1 MLDWCAENEID
12 IEHYEEKNAIREA
25 LDNMEEFKMHGGIVY
40 IKDKAVAMTLGCEIS
55 PLHLIYVLKKLC
67 VNTTAFMQ

>member
-1 MLDWCAENEID
+1 MKLILSTTK
-12 IEHYEEKNAIREA
+12 KNAIREA

-40 IKDKAVAMTLGCEIS
+40 VKDKAVAMTLGCEIS
-55 PLHLIYVLKKLC
+55 PIAFDICFEKLC